1 MKIKVTRLFHGIEEE
16 KDFSPGEIL
25 TTKECAED
33 RLKLFVEKE
42 VAEAI
47 EETASEDA
55 PAEETASEDAPA
67 EETPSEDAHA
77 AEEPK
82 KRTVA
87 RKKKTEE

>member
-1 MKIKVTRLFHGIEEE
+1 MKIKVTRLFHGIEEDR
-16 KDFSPGEIL
+16 DFSPGEIL
-25 TTKECAED
+25 TTKECTED

-47 EETASEDA
+47 EETPS
-55 PAEETASEDAPA
+55 

>member
-1 MKIKVTRLFHGIEEE
+1 MKIKVTRLFRGIEEE
-16 KDFSPGEIL
+16 RDFSPGEIL
-25 TTKECAED
+25 TIEECAED

-47 EETASEDA
+47 EET
-55 PAEETASEDAPA
+55 PA

>member
-1 MKIKVTRLFHGIEEE
+1 MKIKVTRLFRGIEEDR
-16 KDFSPGEIL
+16 DFTPGEIL

-33 RLKLFVEKE
+33 RLKLFVEKK

-47 EETASEDA
+47 EETPS
-55 PAEETASEDAPA
+55 
-67 EETPSEDAHA
+67 EETPLEGAPA
-77 AEEPK
+77 AEKPK

>member
-1 MKIKVTRLFHGIEEE
+1 MKIKVTRLFHGIEEDR
-16 KDFSPGEIL
+16 DFSPGEIL
-25 TTKECAED
+25 TTEECAED

-47 EETASEDA
+47 EETPSEDA
-55 PAEETASEDAPA
+55 P
-67 EETPSEDAHA
+67 A

-82 KRTVA
+82 KRTSA

>member
-1 MKIKVTRLFHGIEEE
+1 MKIKVTRLFRGIEEE
-16 KDFSPGEIL
+16 RDFSPGEIL
-25 TTKECAED
+25 TIEECAED

-47 EETASEDA
+47 EET
-55 PAEETASEDAPA
+55 PAEETPA

>member
-1 MKIKVTRLFHGIEEE
+1 MKIKVTRLFRGVEEDR
-16 KDFSPGEIL
+16 DFSPGEIL
-25 TTKECAED
+25 TTKECTED

-42 VAEAI
+42 VAEEI
-47 EETASEDA
+47 KETSKDEK
-55 PAEETASEDAPA
+55 
-67 EETPSEDAHA
+67 PSEDALA

>member
-1 MKIKVTRLFHGIEEE
+1 MKIKVTRLFHGIEEDR
-16 KDFSPGEIL
+16 DFSPGEIL
-25 TTKECAED
+25 TTEECVED

-47 EETASEDA
+47 EETS
-55 PAEETASEDAPA
+55 AE
-67 EETPSEDAHA
+67 
-77 AEEPK
+77 EEPK

>member
-55 PAEETASEDAPA
+55 PAEET
-67 EETPSEDAHA
+67 PSEDAHA

>member
-1 MKIKVTRLFHGIEEE
+1 MKIKVTRLFRGVEEDR
-16 KDFSPGEIL
+16 DFSPGEIL
-25 TTKECAED
+25 TTKECTED

-47 EETASEDA
+47 EET
-55 PAEETASEDAPA
+55 PSEDAPA
-67 EETPSEDAHA
+67 EETPSEDAPA

-82 KRTVA
+82 KRTSA

>member
-1 MKIKVTRLFHGIEEE
+1 MKIKVTRLFHGIEEDR
-16 KDFSPGEIL
+16 DFSPGEIL
-25 TTKECAED
+25 TTKECTED

-47 EETASEDA
+47 EETPSEETLSEDA
-55 PAEETASEDAPA
+55 P
-67 EETPSEDAHA
+67 A

-82 KRTVA
+82 KRTSA

>member
-1 MKIKVTRLFHGIEEE
+1 MKIKVTRLFRGVEEDR
-16 KDFSPGEIL
+16 DFSPGEIL

-55 PAEETASEDAPA
+55 PA
-67 EETPSEDAHA
+67 

>member
-1 MKIKVTRLFHGIEEE
+1 MKIKVTRLFRGVEEDR
-16 KDFSPGEIL
+16 DFSPGEIL
-25 TTKECAED
+25 TTKECTED

-47 EETASEDA
+47 KETPSGDTLSEDA
-55 PAEETASEDAPA
+55 P
-67 EETPSEDAHA
+67 A

-82 KRTVA
+82 KRTSA

>member
-1 MKIKVTRLFHGIEEE
+1 MKIKVTRLFRGVEEDR
-16 KDFSPGEIL
+16 DFSPGEIL

-55 PAEETASEDAPA
+55 PAEET
-67 EETPSEDAHA
+67 PSEDAHA

>member
-16 KDFSPGEIL
+16 RDFSPGEIL

-47 EETASEDA
+47 EET
-55 PAEETASEDAPA
+55 PSEDAPA
-67 EETPSEDAHA
+67 EETPKGDTLSEDAPA

-82 KRTVA
+82 KRTSA

>member
-1 MKIKVTRLFHGIEEE
+1 MKIKVTRLFHGIEEDR
-16 KDFSPGEIL
+16 DFSPGEIL
-25 TTKECAED
+25 TTKGCAED
-33 RLKLFVEKE
+33 RMRLFIEKE

-47 EETASEDA
+47 EET
-55 PAEETASEDAPA
+55 PA

-77 AEEPK
+77 AEDPK

>member
-1 MKIKVTRLFHGIEEE
+1 MKIKVTRLFHGIEEDR
-16 KDFSPGEIL
+16 DFSPGEIL
-25 TTKECAED
+25 TTEECAED

-55 PAEETASEDAPA
+55 PAEDAPA

>member
-1 MKIKVTRLFHGIEEE
+1 MKIKVTRLFRGVEEDR
-16 KDFSPGEIL
+16 DFSPGEIL

-47 EETASEDA
+47 EETTSEDA
-55 PAEETASEDAPA
+55 P
-67 EETPSEDAHA
+67 A

>member
-1 MKIKVTRLFHGIEEE
+1 MKIKVTRLFHGIEEDR
-16 KDFSPGEIL
+16 DFSPGEIL
-25 TTKECAED
+25 TTKGCAED
-33 RLKLFVEKE
+33 RMRLFIEKE

-47 EETASEDA
+47 
-55 PAEETASEDAPA
+55 EETASEDAPA

>member
-1 MKIKVTRLFHGIEEE
+1 MKIKVTRLFRGVEEDR
-16 KDFSPGEIL
+16 DFSPGEIL
-25 TTKECAED
+25 TTKECTED

-47 EETASEDA
+47 EETPS
-55 PAEETASEDAPA
+55 
-67 EETPSEDAHA
+67 EETPKGDTPSEETPKGDTLSEDAHA

-82 KRTVA
+82 KRTVG

>member
-1 MKIKVTRLFHGIEEE
+1 MKIKVTRLFHGIEEDR
-16 KDFSPGEIL
+16 DFSPGEIL
-25 TTKECAED
+25 TTKECSED

-42 VAEAI
+42 VAEVI
-47 EETASEDA
+47 
-55 PAEETASEDAPA
+55 
-67 EETPSEDAHA
+67 EETPSEETPAEDTPA

>member
-1 MKIKVTRLFHGIEEE
+1 MKIKVTRLFHGIEEDR
-16 KDFSPGEIL
+16 DFSPGEIL

-33 RLKLFVEKE
+33 RLNLFVEKE

-47 EETASEDA
+47 EETPS
-55 PAEETASEDAPA
+55 
-67 EETPSEDAHA
+67 EETPSEETSKGDTLSEDAPA

-82 KRTVA
+82 KRASA

>member
-1 MKIKVTRLFHGIEEE
+1 MKIKVTRLFHGIEEDR
-16 KDFSPGEIL
+16 DFSPGEIL

-33 RLKLFVEKE
+33 RLKLFIEKE

-47 EETASEDA
+47 KETS
-55 PAEETASEDAPA
+55 
-67 EETPSEDAHA
+67 SEDAHA

>member
-1 MKIKVTRLFHGIEEE
+1 MKIKVTRLFHGIEEDR
-16 KDFSPGEIL
+16 DFSPGEIL
-25 TTKECAED
+25 TTKEYAED
-33 RLKLFVEKE
+33 RLKLFVEKK

-47 EETASEDA
+47 
-55 PAEETASEDAPA
+55 

>member
-1 MKIKVTRLFHGIEEE
+1 MKIKVTRLFRGVEEDR
-16 KDFSPGEIL
+16 DFSPGEIL

-33 RLKLFVEKE
+33 RLKLFIEKG
-42 VAEAI
+42 VAEAV
-47 EETASEDA
+47 EGTPKD
-55 PAEETASEDAPA
+55 
-67 EETPSEDAHA
+67 ETPSEDAPA

>member
-1 MKIKVTRLFHGIEEE
+1 MKIKVTRLFRGIEED

-42 VAEAI
+42 VAE
-47 EETASEDA
+47 EVKETSKDEKPSEDA
-55 PAEETASEDAPA
+55 PA
-67 EETPSEDAHA
+67 

-82 KRTVA
+82 RKTA
-87 RKKKTEE
+87 TRKKKTEE

>member
-1 MKIKVTRLFHGIEEE
+1 MKIKVTRLFHGIEEDR
-16 KDFSPGEIL
+16 DFSPGEIL
-25 TTKECAED
+25 TTKGCAED
-33 RLKLFVEKE
+33 RMRLFIEKE

-47 EETASEDA
+47 KETPKGDTLSEDA
-55 PAEETASEDAPA
+55 P
-67 EETPSEDAHA
+67 A

>member
-1 MKIKVTRLFHGIEEE
+1 MKIKVTRLFHGIEEDR
-16 KDFSPGEIL
+16 DFSPGEIL
-25 TTKECAED
+25 TTEECAED

-47 EETASEDA
+47 EETASEYA
-55 PAEETASEDAPA
+55 PAEETA
-67 EETPSEDAHA
+67 SEDAHA

>member
-16 KDFSPGEIL
+16 RDFSPGEIL
-25 TTKECAED
+25 TTKECSED

-47 EETASEDA
+47 EETPSEETPKGDTLSEDA
-55 PAEETASEDAPA
+55 P
-67 EETPSEDAHA
+67 A

-82 KRTVA
+82 KRTSA

>member
-1 MKIKVTRLFHGIEEE
+1 MKIKVTRLFHGIEEDR
-16 KDFSPGEIL
+16 DFSPGEIL

-33 RLKLFVEKE
+33 RLKLFLEKE

-47 EETASEDA
+47 EETS
-55 PAEETASEDAPA
+55 A
-67 EETPSEDAHA
+67 EETPSEETPA

-82 KRTVA
+82 KRTVN

>member
-1 MKIKVTRLFHGIEEE
+1 MKIKVTRLFRGVEEDR
-16 KDFSPGEIL
+16 DFSPGEIL

-55 PAEETASEDAPA
+55 
-67 EETPSEDAHA
+67 HA

>member
-1 MKIKVTRLFHGIEEE
+1 MKIKVTRLFRGIEEE
-16 KDFSPGEIL
+16 RDFLPGEIL

-47 EETASEDA
+47 EETPSEETPKGDTLSEDA
-55 PAEETASEDAPA
+55 PAA
-67 EETPSEDAHA
+67 EA
-77 AEEPK
+77 PK
-82 KRTVA
+82 KRTSA